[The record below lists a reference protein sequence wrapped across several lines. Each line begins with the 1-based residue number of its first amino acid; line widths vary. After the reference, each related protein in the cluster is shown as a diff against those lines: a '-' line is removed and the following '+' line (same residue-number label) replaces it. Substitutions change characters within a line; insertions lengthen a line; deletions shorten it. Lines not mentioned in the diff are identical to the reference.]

1 MSIDSLRPTADATSS
16 RVKHITPHSA
26 FRGPG
31 SASLRTLLLGFPGG
45 PVVENLPCNSGDMG
59 LDPRSEKI
67 PQAMEQRS
75 PCTALLSPCSTAD
88 ATAARSGVPPLES
101 RPHSPKLG
109 KTRTEQQRPSPA
121 APLRPCFPAPPPKK
135 KSSYGWNP
143 VRALLVPRHLPLKQ
157 TVIQSLVGWNEK
169 CCWDLLAS
177 QSLGNGAC
185 SGPFPV

>member
-16 RVKHITPHSA
+16 RMKHITPHSA

-45 PVVENLPCNSGDMG
+45 PVVESLPCNSGDMG
-59 LDPRSEKI
+59 LDLWSEKI

-75 PCTALLSPCSTAD
+75 PRTALLSPCSTAD
-88 ATAARSGVPPLES
+88 STATRSGVPLLKS

-109 KTRTEQQRPSPA
+109 KTRTQQQRPSPA

-135 KSSYGWNP
+135 SPPTAGTLS
-143 VRALLVPRHLPLKQ
+143 ALLVPRHLALIQ